1 MYFFTT
7 NIPSYYFGTSYTNS
21 TIFRYAEI
29 FIPKKFNNKKFV
41 KKNIT
46 SSKNLYLLKM
56 KMKKLINYLIDMCQS
71 CQGMIGVDGC
81 GRDLWYRC
89 EGKLFMTNEIC

>member
-1 MYFFTT
+1 
-7 NIPSYYFGTSYTNS
+7 
-21 TIFRYAEI
+21 
-29 FIPKKFNNKKFV
+29 
-41 KKNIT
+41 
-46 SSKNLYLLKM
+46 LKM